1 MIETDQDRG
10 AAVGA
15 KQAGAPQ
22 LGAQQV
28 GTRQL
33 GAQQADSNQVG
44 ASDAAGCPY
53 HGMAM
58 RRSQPPE
65 VGKRGARTK
74 TGPPRREVASM
85 SASRQVLKAAGIAKQ
100 DGFGIREAASS
111 PLRIKPPV
119 LWQDGAEHKAQRTAI
134 AHFFTPMAA
143 KQRYRPVI
151 ENVADELVGELES
164 SGRAELTNMAMKLAV
179 AVASQVVGLTDS
191 TKPGM
196 HERIDAFIA
205 LGPSRPSWRPRE
217 MLRFLR
223 LQKGIA
229 DYFRFDV
236 RPAIA
241 ARRAE
246 PRDDVISHL
255 LAQGAGEQDVLIE
268 AITYGAAG
276 MVTTREFIAMAAWHL
291 LDDDGLRSRYLAG
304 DERARQGILSEII
317 RLEPVVGRLFR
328 RLDGELELE
337 DEKLDA
343 GTRVTID
350 VRAANGD
357 DRAVG
362 PHPLCLDP
370 ERVMSVKGVQGYGL
384 SFGDGPHRC
393 PGSFLALE
401 EADVFLSRVLSLPG
415 IRLEKPPRLTFNDLI
430 QGYELRD
437 MWVAAS
443 ER

>member
-1 MIETDQDRG
+1 MYRFIVIETDQDRG

-143 KQRYRPVI
+143 K
-151 ENVADELVGELES
+151 
-164 SGRAELTNMAMKLAV
+164 
-179 AVASQVVGLTDS
+179 
-191 TKPGM
+191 
-196 HERIDAFIA
+196 
-205 LGPSRPSWRPRE
+205 
-217 MLRFLR
+217 
-223 LQKGIA
+223 
-229 DYFRFDV
+229 
-236 RPAIA
+236 
-241 ARRAE
+241 
-246 PRDDVISHL
+246 
-255 LAQGAGEQDVLIE
+255 
-268 AITYGAAG
+268 
-276 MVTTREFIAMAAWHL
+276 
-291 LDDDGLRSRYLAG
+291 
-304 DERARQGILSEII
+304 
-317 RLEPVVGRLFR
+317 
-328 RLDGELELE
+328 
-337 DEKLDA
+337 
-343 GTRVTID
+343 
-350 VRAANGD
+350 
-357 DRAVG
+357 
-362 PHPLCLDP
+362 
-370 ERVMSVKGVQGYGL
+370 
-384 SFGDGPHRC
+384 
-393 PGSFLALE
+393 
-401 EADVFLSRVLSLPG
+401 
-415 IRLEKPPRLTFNDLI
+415 
-430 QGYELRD
+430 
-437 MWVAAS
+437 
-443 ER
+443 